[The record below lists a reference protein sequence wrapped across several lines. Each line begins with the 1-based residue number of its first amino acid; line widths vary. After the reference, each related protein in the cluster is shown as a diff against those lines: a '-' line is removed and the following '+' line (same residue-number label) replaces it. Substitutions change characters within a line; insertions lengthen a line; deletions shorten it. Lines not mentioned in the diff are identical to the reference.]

1 MSCGEIFDERCFT
14 NNHKCN
20 GSLPNVVLGVGVGVG
35 SWELGVGIWE
45 LGVGSCVEN
54 VCTYISIHEIYR
66 ITNV

>member
-35 SWELGVGIWE
+35 SWGLRVGVGVGSWE
-45 LGVGSCVEN
+45 LGVGSWELC
-54 VCTYISIHEIYR
+54 
-66 ITNV
+66 